1 MPTKSTKSTKA
12 KSNVAKTTGK
22 AGLLNKKV
30 KFNWKIAV
38 LIGFILTAAVGYL
51 LVRLSQAGS
60 WTRYVTYQIS
70 DNSMRGSY
78 QGGGTW
84 STQTDTVQGVS
95 MPVLEING
103 PAFAEGNSSYPAGH
117 DTSAT
122 YVVCAQVKAVTSS
135 GIILYGPG
143 PNGTTTGTRVIIQPG
158 DYTEICDQPGTW
170 TGGQVPTL
178 LNNVGTGSVI
188 RVAKIY
194 VNKLSSATNPATKPT
209 ASPVA
214 SPSTSATTN
223 PAAKPTTSVSP
234 TVSASPNPA
243 TK

>member
-1 MPTKSTKSTKA
+1 MPAKSTKTTKT
-12 KSNVAKTTGK
+12 KSNVARATGR
-22 AGLLNKKV
+22 AGLLSKKV

-38 LIGFILTAAVGYL
+38 VIGVVLVAAVGYL
-51 LVRLSQAGS
+51 FVRLSQAGS
-60 WTRYVTYQIS
+60 WTRYVTYQMS
-70 DNSMRGSY
+70 DGSLKGSY

-84 STQTDTVQGVS
+84 STKTDTVQGVS

-103 PAFAEGNSSYPAGH
+103 PAFAEGNSSYPAEH

-178 LNNVGTGSVI
+178 LNNVGAGSVI

-194 VNKLSSATNPATKPT
+194 VNKLST
-209 ASPVA
+209 
-214 SPSTSATTN
+214 TTN
-223 PAAKPTTSVSP
+223 PAAKPTTSPVATP
-234 TVSASPNPA
+234 TATTSKDPAAKTSTTPTPSPA
-243 TK
+243 TTAPQKQ